1 MDINYVV
8 LKKKKVVNCE
18 GLYEGNLYFYGFL
31 VLTWLPRNAERD
43 PEGFGAQQ
51 GPEKSGPRWVA
62 GQIRG

>member
-31 VLTWLPRNAERD
+31 VLTWLPRNAERGIQRGLG
-43 PEGFGAQQ
+43 PSKAQRSQ
-51 GPEKSGPRWVA
+51 GPG
-62 GQIRG
+62 G